1 MLNKLIYFIFAL
13 AAITIAACNSGQ
25 NGGTITNDD
34 TSTTNQ
40 GPALDPSIIAA
51 TISSVPNPVE
61 MSMLL
66 QQSGVVY
73 SSDLLNPVEN
83 INRYSTELKKALNL
97 GTYGTD
103 LVHMNIYDRTVST
116 VLYLKNIKDIAN
128 DLSLGQFFDY
138 ETLNRLSENNKN
150 IDSILFITSDGYNR
164 MNNFLIEQRRS
175 PVAICISFGTWIESL
190 YLASN
195 INKISNKQQVY
206 DRVGGQREV
215 LENIIILLE
224 AFKQRSEI
232 NDLLTKA
239 QKLKKAYE
247 KVSIT
252 YNYKPP
258 ITKEVDGMLVVI
270 DQSEYIININ
280 DSIAN
285 EIGAAVNEVRNSII
299 K

>member
-1 MLNKLIYFIFAL
+1 MLNKLIYFIIAFFAVAL
-13 AAITIAACNSGQ
+13 IACNSGQ
-25 NGGTITNDD
+25 NGDGTTDLDD
-34 TSTTNQ
+34 TTNSQ
-40 GPALDPSIIAA
+40 VPSIDPATISA

-66 QQSGVVY
+66 QESGVVY

-83 INRYSTELKKALNL
+83 INQYTTELKKALNL

-164 MNNFLIEQRRS
+164 MNNFLIEQNRS

-190 YLASN
+190 YLATN
-195 INKISNKQQVY
+195 INKITNKQMVY
-206 DRVGGQREV
+206 DRVGSQREV
-215 LENIIILLE
+215 LENIIILLD
-224 AFKQRSEI
+224 AFKHKPEV
-232 NDLLTKA
+232 NNLLIKA

-252 YNYKPP
+252 YEYKPP

-270 DQSEYIININ
+270 DQSKYSININ
-280 DSIAN
+280 DTIAQ
-285 EIGAAVNEVRNSII
+285 EIGVAVNEVRNSII